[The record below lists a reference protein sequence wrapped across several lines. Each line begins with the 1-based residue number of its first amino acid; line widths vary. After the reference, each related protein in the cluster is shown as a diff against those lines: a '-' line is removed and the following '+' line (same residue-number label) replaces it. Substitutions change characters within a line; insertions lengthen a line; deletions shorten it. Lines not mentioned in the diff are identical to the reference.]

1 MSSSASGCHRTQPP
15 PNHLAAAFHGL
26 SRHARR
32 RSPCHHLRRI
42 WPSGVWQVEQSV
54 CFETCEGSVP
64 TAHRRSNPGPVRYRL
79 HGARTCSL
87 PVLLSRCVAHI
98 PKDMGDAT
106 MSKLD
111 QVASGQPGAFG
122 IIVGDS
128 GIAEALS
135 SGLSMQ
141 TQGTPHSNT
150 ASAIGAGESC
160 TNRRASPSTL
170 PLLSILR
177 NGAGSS
183 PIARGT

>member
-1 MSSSASGCHRTQPP
+1 M
-15 PNHLAAAFHGL
+15 
-26 SRHARR
+26 
-32 RSPCHHLRRI
+32 
-42 WPSGVWQVEQSV
+42 

-64 TAHRRSNPGPVRYRL
+64 RRTADQVLVRFDTGFMERAL
-79 HGARTCSL
+79 VASQSC
-87 PVLLSRCVAHI
+87 LSRCVAHI

-128 GIAEALS
+128 GIAEAFS

-150 ASAIGAGESC
+150 VASRLSVWESPARIAGPVHRPCRS
-160 TNRRASPSTL
+160 
-170 PLLSILR
+170 
-177 NGAGSS
+177 
-183 PIARGT
+183 